1 MKKAMQ
7 TAPTPANS
15 KRKFSWETAGKSDSY
30 MLRHKVRSLFK
41 SYINITK
48 GMKMKAEGLAEYRV
62 ISKHMLGPG
71 FYAQHH
77 KRKDQ
82 NVRDKNY

>member
-1 MKKAMQ
+1 MKKAMR

-15 KRKFSWETAGKSDSY
+15 KGKFSWETAGKSDSY
-30 MLRHKVRSLFK
+30 MLKHKARSLFK

-62 ISKHMLGPG
+62 IPKHMLGPG
-71 FYAQHH
+71 SVPSTT
-77 KRKDQ
+77 KEKI
-82 NVRDKNY
+82 KI